1 MQGKLT
7 KMNGFADRF
16 YWARHRAGLGAPAI
30 ADRTGCAQALIN
42 NIERGEG
49 AKGSKFN
56 NAFAKLFQVDANW
69 LRSGEGTAPE
79 GFDAREARELRQGG
93 SRRGAKVLK
102 LADLSPR
109 WAEQVGRGASDADR
123 ADALQKNIVADF
135 LDYARLAGA
144 ERSTAFL
151 EVLTGIA
158 NLVRA
163 GVKETERNG
172 DKRSS

>member
-42 NIERGEG
+42 DIERGGG

-163 GVKETERNG
+163 GLKETERNG